1 MRNSFCLTR
10 RDRGFTL
17 VELLVVIAI
26 IGILI
31 GLLLPAVQAAR
42 EAARRMQCT
51 NNMKN
56 LALAMQNYHDTY
68 KCFPPGCTFFDAS
81 NSATPLT
88 GSGKSCE
95 AGGVYHGMMGWP
107 AFILPYVE
115 ATALYSQ
122 TDFTKRAYTNY
133 CVHTNG
139 YGHSTGSPTCGDE
152 VNKEVGSSAPDV
164 FICPT
169 TANTIAPKGSQKD
182 YCANAA
188 ADLPE
193 RTSHLNATN
202 GNFFRAR
209 HLGLFWANSGMTMAG
224 IKDGTSHTFLL
235 LELSSVT
242 LPGANKESY
251 AGNPFISVG
260 HWSDGFGMAY
270 IHGNEFYYP
279 NYLTA
284 NEDTRAPR
292 SLHPG
297 GLNAVMADASVHFV
311 SETCDTNVY
320 GATFTR
326 ANATYPAGTHEGN
339 KAGGGEALF

>member
-1 MRNSFCLTR
+1 
-10 RDRGFTL
+10 
-17 VELLVVIAI
+17 
-26 IGILI
+26 
-31 GLLLPAVQAAR
+31 
-42 EAARRMQCT
+42 
-51 NNMKN
+51 
-56 LALAMQNYHDTY
+56 
-68 KCFPPGCTFFDAS
+68 
-81 NSATPLT
+81 
-88 GSGKSCE
+88 
-95 AGGVYHGMMGWP
+95 
-107 AFILPYVE
+107 
-115 ATALYSQ
+115 
-122 TDFTKRAYTNY
+122 
-133 CVHTNG
+133 
-139 YGHSTGSPTCGDE
+139 
-152 VNKEVGSSAPDV
+152 
-164 FICPT
+164 
-169 TANTIAPKGSQKD
+169 
-182 YCANAA
+182 
-188 ADLPE
+188 
-193 RTSHLNATN
+193 
-202 GNFFRAR
+202 
-209 HLGLFWANSGMTMAG
+209 MTMAG